1 MKYKVCF
8 CSQLLACIS
17 RYLHAY
23 EDFNRKL
30 GCTLVSTTGR
40 PERGR
45 HPSSRSLLSFRDR
58 SDRLSD
64 GGGKAAGRVVG
75 KRLNSVKEESAIAV
89 KTTNQEKP
97 IKDEVVKTQAGFQK
111 KQI

>member
-1 MKYKVCF
+1 MSVIRNC
-8 CSQLLACIS
+8 

-30 GCTLVSTTGR
+30 GCTLVSNSRR

-58 SDRLSD
+58 DRTERLSTD
-64 GGGKAAGRVVG
+64 SIPRSASRPIS
-75 KRLNSVKEESAIAV
+75 KRLGSVKEETAV
-89 KTTNQEKP
+89 EMKSGSDDRQEH
-97 IKDEVVKTQAGFQK
+97 DEVN
-111 KQI
+111 I